1 MSREK
6 RRKSNYHGG
15 FEMSK
20 IAVTG
25 DDAIAQAAKLVNPDV
40 VAAYPI
46 TPQTI
51 IVERFSDFV
60 ADGEVDTE
68 FVCVES
74 EHSAMSACI
83 GASTAGGRV
92 FTSSASAGLMLMYEI
107 LQIASSS
114 RTPIV
119 CAIANRAISGPI
131 NIHGE
136 QTDQLLF
143 RDSGWISQFA
153 ETNQEAYDQTI
164 MAFKIGEHPEVL
176 LPVAVGIDGFI
187 LSHAIE
193 GVEPVTR
200 ELVSDFLGGERKS
213 ILRLDPD
220 NPVSIGL
227 LHLQDYYMEARAQ
240 VRDAQQRS
248 KQIIIDTF
256 KDWQK
261 LTGREYNPIESYQ
274 MDDAEYAFVTMGSG
288 AGNARTAI
296 DELRANGEKVGLIK
310 VRVYRPW
317 FGNEFSTLT
326 KNIKG
331 IISVERAHSFGSP
344 GGILGQDVKSTL
356 FDSKQTPYMAEY
368 CYGLGGR
375 DCLVKEW
382 TEIYNRSIQ
391 GFNEGENLPYF
402 WWGVRE

>member
-1 MSREK
+1 
-6 RRKSNYHGG
+6 
-15 FEMSK
+15 MSK

-60 ADGEVDTE
+60 ANGEVDTE

-92 FTSSASAGLMLMYEI
+92 FTSSASAGLMLMFEI
-107 LQIASSS
+107 VQIASSS

-193 GVEPVTR
+193 GVEPVTK

-213 ILRLDPD
+213 TLRLDPD

-274 MDDAEYAFVTMGSG
+274 IDDADYAFVTMGSG
-288 AGNARTAI
+288 AGNARTAV

-356 FDSKQTPYMAEY
+356 FDAKQTPYIAEY

>member
-1 MSREK
+1 MNR
-6 RRKSNYHGG
+6 
-15 FEMSK
+15 

-25 DDAIAQAAKLVNPDV
+25 DDAIAEAAKLVNPDV

-68 FVCVES
+68 YVCVES

-92 FTSSASAGLMLMYEI
+92 FTSTASAGLLLMYEI
-107 LQIASSS
+107 VQIASSS

-119 CAIANRAISGPI
+119 MALANRAISGPI

-136 QTDQLLF
+136 QTDQLLI
-143 RDSGWISQFA
+143 RDSGWISLFA

-164 MAFKIGEHPEVL
+164 MAFKIGEHPDVL

-193 GVEPVTR
+193 GIIPTTR
-200 ELVSDFLGGERKS
+200 EVVQKFLGGERKS
-213 ILRLDPD
+213 ALRLDPE

-240 VRDAQQRS
+240 VREAQLRS
-248 KQIIIDTF
+248 KQVIRDTF
-256 KDWQK
+256 KEWKELQ
-261 LTGREYNPIESYQ
+261 GREYNPIEGYRLE
-274 MDDAEYAFVTMGSG
+274 DAEIAFITMGSG
-288 AGNARTAI
+288 AGNARTAV
-296 DELRANGEKVGLIK
+296 DELRKKGEKVGLIK
-310 VRVYRPW
+310 IRVYRPW
-317 FGNEFSTLT
+317 FGKEFSELS
-326 KNIKG
+326 KNLKG
-331 IISVERAHSFGSP
+331 VITVERAHSFGSP

-356 FDSKQTPYMAEY
+356 FDAKQTPYIAEY

-382 TEIYNRSIQ
+382 IEIYNRSKQ
-391 GFNEGENLPYF
+391 AFFEEKKSLPYF

>member
-1 MSREK
+1 
-6 RRKSNYHGG
+6 
-15 FEMSK
+15 MSK
-20 IAVTG
+20 MAVTG

-60 ADGEVDTE
+60 ANGEVDTE

-193 GVEPVTR
+193 GVEPVTK

-213 ILRLDPD
+213 TLRLDPD

-240 VRDAQQRS
+240 VRDAQLRA

-274 MDDAEYAFVTMGSG
+274 IDDADYAFVTMGSG

-317 FGNEFSTLT
+317 FGEEFSKLT
-326 KNIKG
+326 KNIRG

-356 FDSKQTPYMAEY
+356 FDAKQTPYMSEY

-375 DCLVKEW
+375 DCIVKEW
-382 TEIYNRSIQ
+382 TQIYNRSKQ
-391 GFNEGENLPYF
+391 AFNEGKNLPYF

>member
-1 MSREK
+1 
-6 RRKSNYHGG
+6 
-15 FEMSK
+15 MSK

-119 CAIANRAISGPI
+119 CAVANRAISGPI

-153 ETNQEAYDQTI
+153 ETNQEAYDQCPGRPVGRLG
-164 MAFKIGEHPEVL
+164 KI
-176 LPVAVGIDGFI
+176 
-187 LSHAIE
+187 
-193 GVEPVTR
+193 
-200 ELVSDFLGGERKS
+200 
-213 ILRLDPD
+213 
-220 NPVSIGL
+220 
-227 LHLQDYYMEARAQ
+227 
-240 VRDAQQRS
+240 
-248 KQIIIDTF
+248 
-256 KDWQK
+256 
-261 LTGREYNPIESYQ
+261 
-274 MDDAEYAFVTMGSG
+274 
-288 AGNARTAI
+288 
-296 DELRANGEKVGLIK
+296 
-310 VRVYRPW
+310 
-317 FGNEFSTLT
+317 
-326 KNIKG
+326 
-331 IISVERAHSFGSP
+331 VERN
-344 GGILGQDVKSTL
+344 K
-356 FDSKQTPYMAEY
+356 
-368 CYGLGGR
+368 R
-375 DCLVKEW
+375 
-382 TEIYNRSIQ
+382 
-391 GFNEGENLPYF
+391 
-402 WWGVRE
+402 

>member
-1 MSREK
+1 MSRL
-6 RRKSNYHGG
+6 
-15 FEMSK
+15 
-20 IAVTG
+20 AVTG
-25 DDAIAQAAKLVNPDV
+25 DDAVAFAAKAVNPDV

-51 IVERFSDFV
+51 IVEKFSEFV
-60 ADGEVDTE
+60 NDGEVDTE

-83 GASTAGGRV
+83 GASSAGGRV
-92 FTSSASAGLMLMYEI
+92 FTSSASAGLMLMFEI
-107 LQIASSS
+107 LQIAPSS

-143 RDSGWISQFA
+143 RDSGWISIFS
-153 ETNQEAYDQTI
+153 ETNQEAHDQTI
-164 MAFKIGEHPEVL
+164 MGFKIGEHPEVQ
-176 LPVAVGIDGFI
+176 LPVAVGLDGFI

-193 GVEPVTR
+193 GIYPISR
-200 ELVSDFLGGERKS
+200 EEAMKFLGGERKADFK
-213 ILRLDPD
+213 LDTD
-220 NPVSIGL
+220 NPISIGL

-248 KQIIIDTF
+248 VQVIRDTF
-256 KDWQK
+256 KEWK
-261 LTGREYNPIESYQ
+261 EITGREYNPIEGYM

-288 AGNARTAI
+288 AGNARTAV
-296 DELRANGEKVGLIK
+296 DALRAKGEKVGLIK

-317 FGNEFSTLT
+317 FGDDFAKLAANL
-326 KNIKG
+326 KG

-344 GGILGQDVKSTL
+344 GGILGQDVKSCL
-356 FDSKQTPYMAEY
+356 FDSKLTPSIAEY

-382 TEIYNRSIQ
+382 EQIYERSTKA
-391 GFNEGENLPYF
+391 FAEGKNLPYF
-402 WWGVRE
+402 WWGLRE

>member
-1 MSREK
+1 MSRT
-6 RRKSNYHGG
+6 
-15 FEMSK
+15 
-20 IAVTG
+20 AATG
-25 DDAIAQAAKLVNPDV
+25 DDAIAYAAKAVNPDV

-51 IVERFSDFV
+51 IVERFSEFV

-74 EHSAMSACI
+74 EHSAMSACV

-107 LQIASSS
+107 IQIASSS

-119 CAIANRAISGPI
+119 MAIANRAISGPI

-143 RDSGWISQFA
+143 RDSGWISLFS

-176 LPVAVGIDGFI
+176 LPVAIGIDGFI

-193 GVEPVTR
+193 GIELISR
-200 ELVSDFLGGERKS
+200 EFATNFLGGDRKTD
-213 ILRLDPD
+213 LKLDPE

-227 LHLQDYYMEARAQ
+227 LHLPDYYMEARAQ
-240 VRDAQQRS
+240 VREAQKRS
-248 KQIIIDTF
+248 RNVILETF
-256 KDWQK
+256 EEWKN
-261 LTGREYNPIESYQ
+261 LTGREYKSIESYL

-296 DELRANGEKVGLIK
+296 DELRKKGEKVGLIK
-310 VRVYRPW
+310 IRVYRPW
-317 FGNEFSTLT
+317 FGKEFTNLA
-326 KNIKG
+326 KNLKG
-331 IISVERAHSFGSP
+331 VISVERAHSFGSP
-344 GGILGQDVKSTL
+344 GGILGQDVKSSL
-356 FDSKQTPYMAEY
+356 FDAKMTPFIAEY

-382 TEIYNRSIQ
+382 IEMYDRSKRA
-391 GFNEGENLPYF
+391 FNDGNNIPYT
-402 WWGVRE
+402 WWGLRE

>member
-1 MSREK
+1 MSR
-6 RRKSNYHGG
+6 
-15 FEMSK
+15 

-25 DDAIAQAAKLVNPDV
+25 DDAIAEAAKLVNPDV

-68 FVCVES
+68 YVCVES

-92 FTSSASAGLMLMYEI
+92 FTSTASAGLMLMYEI
-107 LQIASSS
+107 VQIASSS

-119 CAIANRAISGPI
+119 MALANRAISGPI

-136 QTDQLLF
+136 QTDQLLI
-143 RDSGWISQFA
+143 RDSGWISMFA

-164 MAFKIGEHPEVL
+164 LAFKIGEHPEVL

-193 GVEPVTR
+193 GIIPTTR
-200 ELVSDFLGGERKS
+200 EAVQQFLGGERKS
-213 ILRLDPD
+213 ALRLDPE

-240 VRDAQQRS
+240 VREAQLRS
-248 KQIIIDTF
+248 KQVIRDTF
-256 KDWQK
+256 KEWKELQ
-261 LTGREYNPIESYQ
+261 GREYNPIEGYRLE
-274 MDDAEYAFVTMGSG
+274 DAEYAFVTMGSG
-288 AGNARTAI
+288 AGNARTAV
-296 DELRANGEKVGLIK
+296 DEMREKGEKVGLIK
-310 VRVYRPW
+310 IRVYRPW
-317 FGNEFSTLT
+317 FGEEFSDLA
-326 KNIKG
+326 KNLKG
-331 IISVERAHSFGSP
+331 VITVERAHSFGSP

-356 FDSKQTPYMAEY
+356 FDAKQTPHTAEY

-382 TEIYNRSIQ
+382 IEIYNRSKQ
-391 GFNEGENLPYF
+391 AFLEGKNLPYF

>member
-1 MSREK
+1 MSR
-6 RRKSNYHGG
+6 
-15 FEMSK
+15 

-92 FTSSASAGLMLMYEI
+92 FTSSASAGLMLMFEI
-107 LQIASSS
+107 LQIAPSS

-119 CAIANRAISGPI
+119 MAVANRAISGPI

-143 RDSGWISQFA
+143 RDSGWISIFA
-153 ETNQEAYDQTI
+153 ETNQEAYDSTI
-164 MAFKIGEHPEVL
+164 MAFKIGEHSDVL

-187 LSHAIE
+187 VSHAIE
-193 GVEPVTR
+193 GIETTDR
-200 ELVSDFLGGERKS
+200 EFVSEFLGGERKAA
-213 ILRLDPD
+213 LRLDPD

-227 LHLQDYYMEARAQ
+227 LHLQDYYMEARTQ
-240 VRDAQQRS
+240 VRDAQQRA
-248 KQIIIDTF
+248 KQVIIDTF
-256 KDWQK
+256 KEWK
-261 LTGREYNPIESYQ
+261 ELRGREYHPVESY
-274 MDDAEYAFVTMGSG
+274 MIEDADYAYVTQGSG
-288 AGNARTAI
+288 AGNARTAV
-296 DELRANGEKVGLIK
+296 DELRAKGEKVGLIK

-317 FGNEFSTLT
+317 FGEEFSKLT
-326 KNIKG
+326 KNLKG
-331 IISVERAHSFGSP
+331 VISVERAHSFGSP

-356 FDSKQTPYMAEY
+356 FDAKQTPYMAEY

-375 DCLVKEW
+375 DCLVKDWVEMF
-382 TEIYNRSIQ
+382 YRSKKS
-391 GFNEGENLPYF
+391 FDEGKNLPYF
-402 WWGVRE
+402 WWGVRV

>member
-1 MSREK
+1 MSRT
-6 RRKSNYHGG
+6 
-15 FEMSK
+15 
-20 IAVTG
+20 AVTG
-25 DDAIAQAAKLVNPDV
+25 DDAIAYAAKAVNPDV

-51 IVERFSDFV
+51 IVEKFSEFV
-60 ADGEVDTE
+60 ANGEVETE

-74 EHSAMSACI
+74 EHSAMSACV

-107 LQIASSS
+107 IQIASSS

-119 CAIANRAISGPI
+119 MAIANRAISGPI

-143 RDSGWISQFA
+143 RDSGWISLFC

-193 GVEPVTR
+193 GIELISR
-200 ELVSDFLGGERKS
+200 EFAMNFLGGDRKTD
-213 ILRLDPD
+213 LKLDPE

-227 LHLQDYYMEARAQ
+227 LHLPDYYMEARAQ
-240 VRDAQQRS
+240 VREAQKRS
-248 KQIIIDTF
+248 RNVILETF
-256 KDWQK
+256 EKWK
-261 LTGREYNPIESYQ
+261 NLTGREYKPIESYLI
-274 MDDAEYAFVTMGSG
+274 DDAEYAFVTMGSG

-296 DELRANGEKVGLIK
+296 DELRKKGVKVGLIK
-310 VRVYRPW
+310 IRVYRPW
-317 FGNEFSTLT
+317 FGEEFSSLA
-326 KNIKG
+326 KNLKG
-331 IISVERAHSFGSP
+331 VISVERAHSFGSP
-344 GGILGQDVKSTL
+344 GGILGQDVKSSL
-356 FDSKQTPYMAEY
+356 FDAKLTPFIAEY

-382 TEIYNRSIQ
+382 IEMYDRSIRAFDD
-391 GFNEGENLPYF
+391 GKNIPYT
-402 WWGVRE
+402 WWGLRE

>member
-1 MSREK
+1 MSR
-6 RRKSNYHGG
+6 
-15 FEMSK
+15 

-92 FTSSASAGLMLMYEI
+92 FTSSASAGIMLMFEI
-107 LQIASSS
+107 LQIAPSS

-119 CAIANRAISGPI
+119 MAVVNRALSGPI

-143 RDSGWISQFA
+143 RDSGWISIFA
-153 ETNQEAYDQTI
+153 ETNQEAYDSTI
-164 MAFKIGEHPEVL
+164 MAFKIGEHSDVL

-193 GVEPVTR
+193 GIEPTTK
-200 ELVSDFLGGERKS
+200 EFVSKFLGGERKS
-213 ILRLDPD
+213 ALVLDPD

-227 LHLQDYYMEARAQ
+227 LHLQDYYMEARTQ
-240 VRDAQQRS
+240 VRDAQQRA
-248 KQIIIDTF
+248 KQVIIDTF
-256 KDWQK
+256 KEWK
-261 LTGREYNPIESYQ
+261 ELRGREYHPVESY
-274 MDDAEYAFVTMGSG
+274 MIEDADYAFVTMGSG
-288 AGNARTAI
+288 SGNARTAV
-296 DELRANGEKVGLIK
+296 DELRAKGEKVGLIK
-310 VRVYRPW
+310 IRIYRPW
-317 FGNEFSTLT
+317 FGEEFVQLT
-326 KNIKG
+326 KNLKG
-331 IISVERAHSFGSP
+331 VITVERAHSFGGP
-344 GGILGQDVKSTL
+344 GGILGQDVKSSL
-356 FDSKQTPYMAEY
+356 FDAKQTPYIAEY

-382 TEIYNRSIQ
+382 SEMFNRSKKS
-391 GFNEGENLPYF
+391 FDEGKSLPYF
-402 WWGVRE
+402 WWGVRV

>member
-1 MSREK
+1 MSR
-6 RRKSNYHGG
+6 
-15 FEMSK
+15 

-25 DDAIAQAAKLVNPDV
+25 DDAIAQAAKIVNPDV

-92 FTSSASAGLMLMYEI
+92 FTSSASAGIMLMFEI

-119 CAIANRAISGPI
+119 MAVANRAISGPI

-143 RDSGWISQFA
+143 RDSGWISIFA
-153 ETNQEAYDQTI
+153 ETNQEAYDSTI
-164 MAFKIGEHPEVL
+164 MAFKIGEHSDVL

-193 GVEPVTR
+193 GIEPTDR
-200 ELVSDFLGGERKS
+200 EFVFEFLGGERKAA
-213 ILRLDPD
+213 LRLDPD
-220 NPVSIGL
+220 NPVSVGL

-240 VRDAQQRS
+240 VRDAQQRA
-248 KQIIIDTF
+248 KQVIIDTY
-256 KDWQK
+256 KEWK
-261 LTGREYNPIESYQ
+261 ELKGREYHPVEGYMIE
-274 MDDAEYAFVTMGSG
+274 DADYAFVTMGSG
-288 AGNARTAI
+288 AGNARTAV
-296 DELRANGEKVGLIK
+296 DELRAKGEKVGLIK
-310 VRVYRPW
+310 IRVYRPW
-317 FGNEFSTLT
+317 FGKEFSQLT
-326 KNIKG
+326 KNLKG
-331 IISVERAHSFGSP
+331 VISVERAHSFGSP

-356 FDSKQTPYMAEY
+356 FDSKQTPCIAEY

-382 TEIYNRSIQ
+382 SEMYDRSKKS
-391 GFNEGENLPYF
+391 FMEGKNLPYF
-402 WWGVRE
+402 WWGVRV

>member
-1 MSREK
+1 MSR
-6 RRKSNYHGG
+6 
-15 FEMSK
+15 

-25 DDAIAQAAKLVNPDV
+25 DDAIAEAAKLVNPDV

-68 FVCVES
+68 YVCVES

-92 FTSSASAGLMLMYEI
+92 FTSTASAGLLLMYEI
-107 LQIASSS
+107 VQIASSS

-119 CAIANRAISGPI
+119 MALANRAISGPI

-136 QTDQLLF
+136 QTDQLLI
-143 RDSGWISQFA
+143 RDSGWISMFA

-187 LSHAIE
+187 VSHAIE
-193 GVEPVTR
+193 GIVPTTR
-200 ELVSDFLGGERKS
+200 EFVSNFLGGNRKS
-213 ILRLDPD
+213 DLRLDPD

-227 LHLQDYYMEARAQ
+227 LHLQDYYFEARAQ
-240 VRDAQQRS
+240 VREAQQRS
-248 KQIIIDTF
+248 KQVIEDTF
-256 KDWQK
+256 KEWHNLQ
-261 LTGREYNPIESYQ
+261 GREYHPIEGYM
-274 MDDAEYAFVTMGSG
+274 MDDADYAFVTMGSG
-288 AGNARTAI
+288 AGNARTAV
-296 DELRANGEKVGLIK
+296 DELRAQGEKVGLIK

-317 FGNEFSTLT
+317 FGEEFTNLT
-326 KNIKG
+326 KNLKG
-331 IISVERAHSFGSP
+331 VISVERAHSFGSP
-344 GGILGQDVKSTL
+344 GGILGQDVKSSL
-356 FDSKQTPYMAEY
+356 FNAKQTPNIAEY

-382 TEIYNRSIQ
+382 KEIYNRSKQ
-391 GFNEGENLPYF
+391 GFLEGKSLPYY